1 VKPGEWYSPFP
12 IPERKLD
19 AEKARRNSG
28 HQVMNQEFLARN
40 GSSFI
45 YTDAMQ
51 ASGFIT
57 AGGRSSRMGRDKA
70 WLDLQGRPM
79 IEWVIEALKPVAS
92 SIHLIASSADYARL
106 GFPVLADTHTGVGPL
121 EAIRV
126 ALANSPSPWALL
138 VGCDMPF
145 VTAELFTQ
153 LVKYADQPSQHLG
166 LSPHDS
172 AVAAVV
178 PLNSQG
184 LLEPLCALYS
194 VTALSTVSELIEAGE
209 RKVSRLFD
217 RVATRFVTFDEIK
230 QLPGSSRFFENINTP
245 DEYESVQKSQEN
257 GANNP

>member
-1 VKPGEWYSPFP
+1 MFAIASTFHQ
-12 IPERKLD
+12 RKSKIHNRMI
-19 AEKARRNSG
+19 EVG
-28 HQVMNQEFLARN
+28 
-40 GSSFI
+40 
-45 YTDAMQ
+45 
-51 ASGFIT
+51 GFIT

-153 LVKYADQPSQHLG
+153 LVNFADQPSQHLG
-166 LSPHDS
+166 LSTHDS

-217 RVATRFVTFDEIK
+217 RVATRFVTFEELK
-230 QLPGSSRFFENINTP
+230 SLPAASHFLENINTP
-245 DEYESVQKSQEN
+245 DEYDSVQKSLKN
-257 GANNP
+257 GA